1 MNLLL
6 ALRQMQL
13 ALGLFFGF
21 KDVVEIFAI
30 SLLIY
35 IFSRWLYQDS
45 SKKLLISFY
54 GYCVALLLSFS
65 FQLPT
70 LGFALLVTAPAA
82 ILLFI
87 TIHQKTLQKNF
98 ITFKKVIPAETA
110 ATNWDEIL
118 IRECLVIANNNKEV
132 SCIIEQRDAIAP
144 FLESSTP
151 LQAPLDHAALAL
163 ITASPLYQEQD
174 MLIISADG
182 QLSAV
187 NASWKSPALSPW
199 LSGDL
204 LSEQTSL
211 FYSTHFDCIALSIS
225 PKKRLFSLVFN
236 GKKHDNLS
244 ASQALALLRKQVLV
258 SPSHKEI
265 SHGSHQTTRAH
276 QRELSH

>member
-1 MNLLL
+1 MNILL
-6 ALRQMQL
+6 ALKQMQL

-21 KDVVEIFAI
+21 KDIVEIFAL

-35 IFSRWLYQDS
+35 LFSRWLYQDT
-45 SKKLLISFY
+45 SKKLLLSFY

-70 LGFALLVTAPAA
+70 LGFGLLIAAPAA

-110 ATNWDEIL
+110 TTNWDEIL

-132 SCIIEQRDAIAP
+132 TCLIEQRDAVAP
-144 FLESSTP
+144 FLETSIR
-151 LQAPLDHAALAL
+151 LQAPLDHTALAL

-174 MLIISADG
+174 MLIISANG

-187 NASWKSPALSPW
+187 NATWKSPTLSPW

-204 LSEQTSL
+204 LTEQTSL
-211 FYSTHFDCIALSIS
+211 FYSTHFDCIVLSIS
-225 PKKRLFSLVFN
+225 PKKRLFSLVF
-236 GKKHDNLS
+236 GSKKHDNLS
-244 ASQALALLRKQVLV
+244 ASQALALLRKQILI
-258 SPSHKEI
+258 SSSHKEV
-265 SHGSHQTTRAH
+265 SHGSHQATRTH

>member
-1 MNLLL
+1 MNLFL
-6 ALRQMQL
+6 ALKQMQL

-21 KDVVEIFAI
+21 KDLVEIAAI
-30 SLLIY
+30 SVLIY
-35 IFSRWLYQDS
+35 LFSRWLYQDS
-45 SKKLLISFY
+45 SKKLLLSFY
-54 GYCVALLLSFS
+54 GYCLALLLSFS

-70 LGFALLVTAPAA
+70 LGFALLVAAPAA

-132 SCIIEQRDAIAP
+132 TCIIEQRDAIAP
-144 FLESSTP
+144 FLESSIAV
-151 LQAPLDHAALAL
+151 QASLDHAGLAL
-163 ITASPLYQEQD
+163 ITASPLYQENT

-182 QLSAV
+182 HLTAV
-187 NASWKSPALSPW
+187 NATWKSPALSPW

-204 LSEQTSL
+204 ISEQTSL
-211 FYSTHFDCIALSIS
+211 FYSTHFDCIALSMS
-225 PKKRLFSLVFN
+225 PKKRLFSLVFG

-244 ASQALALLRKQVLV
+244 AAQALTLLRKQILV
-258 SPSHKEI
+258 SSSKEV
-265 SHGSHQTTRAH
+265 SHGSHQTTRTH